1 MNVRVVFTPHSS
13 MGKSM
18 IRNYGLRLTVVMSA
32 LAAVSVSAQTP
43 SPAAASASLPP
54 AATLMAKYSAAI
66 GGPAILKAQQ
76 ITTKGGMMMA
86 AAGINATFEM
96 VQLAP
101 NKMQMLTTIPGVGNI
116 QVGFDGTT
124 AWSMDPMQGPRV
136 LSGKELD
143 EIRDEAD
150 PRASAR
156 TPDFFAA
163 VQTVSDT
170 TMAGERCYLVKL
182 TWKSGRETYDC
193 YSATTGLMV
202 GSKSVQ
208 QTPMGAIPV
217 TSEYSDYKKFGDFMM
232 PTVTTQSMMGQQQVM
247 TISSVEVGT
256 GAGATIVMPPEIQA
270 LVKK

>member
-1 MNVRVVFTPHSS
+1 
-13 MGKSM
+13 M
-18 IRNYGLRLTVVMSA
+18 IRNHGLRLTVVMSA

-43 SPAAASASLPP
+43 APSAASAALPP

-116 QVGFDGTT
+116 QLGYDGTT
-124 AWSMDPMQGPRV
+124 AWSMDPMQGPRI
-136 LSGKELD
+136 LTGKELD
-143 EIRDEAD
+143 EVREEAD

-156 TPDFFAA
+156 TPELFTA
-163 VQTVSDT
+163 VQTVGDT
-170 TMAGERCYLVKL
+170 TMSGERCYLVKL

-193 YSATTGLMV
+193 YSAASGLMV

-208 QTPMGAIPV
+208 QTAMGAIPV
-217 TSEYSDYKKFGDFMM
+217 TTEYSDYKKFGDFMM
-232 PTVTTQSMMGQQQVM
+232 PTKTTQSMMGQQQVM
-247 TISSVEVGT
+247 TISSVDVGT
-256 GAGATIVMPPEIQA
+256 GAGVTIAPPPEVAA
-270 LVKK
+270 LIKKQ